1 MTGSSRM
8 GPTADR
14 PRAVADR
21 QRAWWGGRMGRALVV
36 GDSLTSGR
44 PGVEFTS
51 PLQRACGCRTVARG
65 RGGDT
70 LAGVADRLPR
80 LLDRLRPDVVVIE
93 VGVNDLL
100 LPWFVQRGGPWRRM
114 AERLTDRG
122 STPTPDPEQFGELY
136 RGLLESTRRSAR
148 TIACTLTCL
157 GEDLGSDLN
166 ARRSQ
171 HSAAIMAAAAATDS
185 PVADLGRAFD
195 TALESVA
202 EPSSY
207 LLDDHSRLFREA
219 MTTAAGADA
228 LSRRRGLRLTVDGVH
243 LNRRGAATVAAAIG
257 PVLRSMAGDTGEAP
271 AAGRQ
276 SILGA

>member
-1 MTGSSRM
+1 
-8 GPTADR
+8 
-14 PRAVADR
+14 
-21 QRAWWGGRMGRALVV
+21 MGRALVV

-51 PLQRACGCRTVARG
+51 PLQRACGCRTIARG

-80 LLDRLRPDVVVIE
+80 LLERLHPDVVVIE
-93 VGVNDLL
+93 AGVNDLL
-100 LPWFVQRGGPWRRM
+100 LPWFVERGGPWRRM
-114 AERLTDRG
+114 AERLAERG
-122 STPTPDPEQFGELY
+122 STPTADPQLFGQTY
-136 RGLLESTRRSAR
+136 RRLLESTRAGSR

-157 GEDLGSDLN
+157 GEDLASELN
-166 ARRSQ
+166 ARRAEL
-171 HSAAIMAAAAATDS
+171 SAAIAAAAEATDT

-195 TALESVA
+195 TALESVP

-207 LLDDHSRLFREA
+207 LLDDHHRLFRDA

-243 LNRRGAATVAAAIG
+243 LNRRGAATVVAAIG
-257 PVLRSMAGDTGEAP
+257 PVLRAMAADSGEAP
-271 AAGRQ
+271 APDDR